1 MTSRKNK
8 PIGKLLGSTKK
19 DCAIGLIQ
27 LDSEVCLVV
36 VSVTI
41 PSSAIDSLLI
51 TGSLVE
57 IISFSLFCKRPFAL
71 NSVSATVV
79 VEDSSLLAWSVIL
92 MILSPVLNVPAGIS
106 ISPATSP

>member
-1 MTSRKNK
+1 MTSRKK
-8 PIGKLLGSTKK
+8 RPIGKLLGSTKK

-57 IISFSLFCKRPFAL
+57 MISFSLFCKRPFAL

-79 VEDSSLLAWSVIL
+79 VEDSSLLA
-92 MILSPVLNVPAGIS
+92 
-106 ISPATSP
+106 